1 MDWLQLIDDTLG
13 THFNAPVYDPAKGRA
28 KLLKVIDTA
37 AEQHREGKTP
47 KVRSWKTGNNGA
59 ISFSPK
65 IANKPVLI
73 RDKATSYVAA
83 EKFQDFLAGMRKS
96 VEAGD
101 LDKEIKAALDDK
113 GTGSLGGGKKTSTPR
128 GQGLGN
134 KARPD
139 DAEWMAKFREKVGEP
154 DPSIVDPVP
163 NSKGTKWVP
172 RANTLRGQNA
182 AAARYG
188 TS

>member
-13 THFNAPVYDPAKGRA
+13 THFNAPVYDPKKGRA
-28 KLLKVIDTA
+28 KLVKVIDTA

-47 KVRSWKTGNNGA
+47 KLRSWKLGNNNA
-59 ISFSPK
+59 ISFTPK
-65 IANKPVLI
+65 INGKPVI
-73 RDKATSYVAA
+73 INGKETNYVPA
-83 EKFQDFLAGMRKS
+83 ERFQDFLAGMKKS

-101 LDKEIKAALDDK
+101 LDKEIKAALEDK
-113 GTGSLGGGKKTSTPR
+113 GTGSLGGGKKASTPR
-128 GQGLGN
+128 GQGLGS

-163 NSKGTKWVP
+163 NSKGSKWVP

-182 AAARYG
+182 AAKRYA
-188 TS
+188 